1 MNEENGP
8 AGQVKTALEQAAA
21 QHESSEAERQRE
33 LLKLTGGLRRISFYV
48 TDKEYD
54 RLCACTGAGTIET
67 FLEAF
72 VADLTRSKR
81 SIWEECR
88 IEALNWKSAHTRG
101 EHAHRAFLK
110 SLGEQEQ
117 EGGEE

>member
-1 MNEENGP
+1 MNEEKGP
-8 AGQVKTALEQAAA
+8 QGQVETALKQAAA

-48 TDKEYD
+48 TDEEHD
-54 RLCACTGAGTIET
+54 GLCVRSGAGTIET

-72 VADLTRSKR
+72 VADLTESKR

-88 IEALNWKSAHTRG
+88 VEAQHWRRAHMRG
-101 EHAHRAFLK
+101 EYAHRAVLQA
-110 SLGEQEQ
+110 LGEP
-117 EGGEE
+117 EGGEQ